1 MSRIEATRLVIA
13 RELRES
19 LRRKA
24 IWIVAAILALGST
37 AAVVL
42 PEILGGDSDSRTVGV
57 VGAPSDEFGDT
68 LREVASGVEI
78 EIDLV
83 DFDEREAATTAVRD
97 GDVDAAA
104 VLDVDPVAI
113 VMPTDDDAELESLL
127 RQVVGITSVVD
138 ALTDAGLTQRR
149 DRRRLRQRRADGRSA
164 RHRTRRTPSRGL
176 RDRRSCCTSCC
187 CCSRRRWRVAWRS
200 RRPTA

>member
-13 RELRES
+13 RELHES

-68 LREVASGVEI
+68 LARGRGGS
-78 EIDLV
+78 
-83 DFDEREAATTAVRD
+83 
-97 GDVDAAA
+97 
-104 VLDVDPVAI
+104 
-113 VMPTDDDAELESLL
+113 
-127 RQVVGITSVVD
+127 
-138 ALTDAGLTQRR
+138 R
-149 DRRRLRQRRADGRSA
+149 DRDRPGRLR
-164 RHRTRRTPSRGL
+164 
-176 RDRRSCCTSCC
+176 
-187 CCSRRRWRVAWRS
+187 
-200 RRPTA
+200 